1 MSLSLKKT
9 GQTGLALAAALSAAS
24 AAAQSDYDPVTGL
37 FAAPGYRLVVA
48 HCTACHSARLIT
60 QQGATEQGWREM
72 IEWMQEEQG
81 LWPIDE
87 ASLAQIIAYLAAH
100 YGPERPHWK

>member
-1 MSLSLKKT
+1 
-9 GQTGLALAAALSAAS
+9 
-24 AAAQSDYDPVTGL
+24 
-37 FAAPGYRLVVA
+37 
-48 HCTACHSARLIT
+48 
-60 QQGATEQGWREM
+60 M

-100 YGPERPHWK
+100 YGAERPHWK